1 MKKIIAILFVM
12 SLIAAIPGC
21 GGGGGNNDKNDDD
34 NGSPSTRTGY
44 YYMWSSNIVSTSA
57 YAKPLSIFNSVVYAD
72 EPTKYLGSETP
83 PFSSLDDGGRVSGT
97 LLLFTYYN
105 GAQVRSTCT
114 CDPNVGE
121 IVDYA
126 LNGDGSYTV
135 PSFAGK
141 KEGLFSVTAVYNG
154 EILNIPVRIYH
165 FGIID
170 LDHIDLDG
178 DGINDIQDLCVI
190 YGYQVINNGY
200 LSLISSAPTGEY
212 TQNTSLT
219 EFIYGKIYI
228 IKTSSGKYCKV
239 YPTGY
244 CGENDYNSINFL
256 SDNSGNFDY

>member
-1 MKKIIAILFVM
+1 MKKIVTILFAM
-12 SLIAAIPGC
+12 SLVIIIITGC
-21 GGGGGNNDKNDDD
+21 GGGGGSSNDD
-34 NGSPSTRTGY
+34 PSTKSGY
-44 YYMWSSNIVSTSA
+44 YYMWSNNILTSTPSA
-57 YAKPLSIFNSVVYAD
+57 YVKPLIFNSVVYAE

-83 PFSSLDDGGRVSGT
+83 PFSSLDDGGRVNGT

-114 CDPNVGE
+114 CDPNEGE
-121 IVDYA
+121 IVDYD

-190 YGYQVINNGY
+190 YGYQVINNGS
-200 LSLISSAPTGEY
+200 LSLVSSAPTGEY
-212 TQNTSLT
+212 TQNASLP

-256 SDNSGNFDY
+256 SDNNGNFDY